1 MLLSS
6 ADGPVYIVLVEGERL
21 LEEVRVWEETAVK
34 RREWRKGEKG
44 GRKKLVEEVEIRKN
58 KEKEK

>member
-21 LEEVRVWEETAVK
+21 LEEVRVWEEMAVK

-44 GRKKLVEEVEIRKN
+44 GRKLVEEVEIRKN
-58 KEKEK
+58 KGKEK